1 MGVQER
7 ACGIA
12 HTNIILNKRCMLC
25 TGVSVMAT
33 IKAKVIDDFHL
44 ELERGISIKTGE
56 VFIKIIEKKPIES
69 LRGAWGYD
77 IDSADFV
84 ENLRKSKKI
93 EPV

>member
-1 MGVQER
+1 
-7 ACGIA
+7 
-12 HTNIILNKRCMLC
+12 MLC
-25 TGVSVMAT
+25 NGVFGMTT
-33 IKAKVIDDFHL
+33 IKAKVIDNFHL
-44 ELERGISIKTGE
+44 ELEQGLSIKTGE
-56 VFIKIIEKKPIES
+56 VFVKIIEKKPITS

>member
-1 MGVQER
+1 
-7 ACGIA
+7 
-12 HTNIILNKRCMLC
+12 MLC
-25 TGVSVMAT
+25 TGVSGMAT

-56 VFIKIIEKKPIES
+56 VFIKIIEKKPIEA

-84 ENLRKSKKI
+84 EKLRKSKKI